1 VIVMPCE
8 AIQQSTMSASAAGVP
23 PGWMAAFARNLPGV
37 QGFAPPGALPRV
49 RRKPAMGQIQMHVT
63 VRPI

>member
-1 VIVMPCE
+1 
-8 AIQQSTMSASAAGVP
+8 MSASAAGVP

-49 RRKPAMGQIQMHVT
+49 RRKPAMGQIQMHV
-63 VRPI
+63 